1 MPQILKILLPIALG
15 ALIGYLTNDLAIR
28 MLFRPRR
35 AVMIGKFRLPFT
47 PGIIPKN
54 QKRIA
59 KAVGDAVGSQLVTS
73 GDLVDRLK
81 RGAAKSEIAK
91 TVTDAV
97 FDGSFTLRSLAQS
110 ADLGSLLR
118 LPAPKE
124 DPAAENQPAA
134 LPILCET
141 DVPDFPEASEEPD
154 FPEAPDAED
163 AAEQDGES
171 APEDAEETAEE
182 ATGFSV
188 RVGDYVAERVI
199 AQLDGMD
206 LRTPL
211 DDLIWEAVK
220 DYRKN
225 PLIALFLNES
235 TLDAVVD
242 KAEAALRKTIDE
254 QGRDAVRA
262 VVTEQAHELA
272 SKPLSALAGEFGFG
286 REQIEDA
293 VSRALDRCVEEF
305 GAVVS
310 EKTDISGIVRQK
322 IEEMDT
328 EELEKLIMSV
338 MKRELR
344 AIVNLGALLGA
355 LIGALNLLINAL

>member
-97 FDGSFTLRSLAQS
+97 FDGSFTLRSLARS

-141 DVPDFPEASEEPD
+141 DVPD